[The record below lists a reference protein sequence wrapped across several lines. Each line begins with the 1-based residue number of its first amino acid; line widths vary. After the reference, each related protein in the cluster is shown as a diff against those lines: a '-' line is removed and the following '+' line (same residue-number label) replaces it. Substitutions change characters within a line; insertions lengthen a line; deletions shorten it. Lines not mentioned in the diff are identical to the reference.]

1 MSFGGR
7 RQLSGNH
14 ARPLSALENKPGCHL
29 LFVGGGSD
37 PRNRR
42 HIIVDQASG
51 ANVGYGASILGEPMS
66 ATATVLPVDAPVHIH
81 KCLHKSDDLMPLVNL
96 V

>member
-66 ATATVLPVDAPVHIH
+66 ATAATRSQHIPTATDWYRQAP
-81 KCLHKSDDLMPLVNL
+81 LLS
-96 V
+96 